1 MYPQEITSDGPK
13 PKKLTLASVK
23 IAQPIAIDPY
33 KNERGKI
40 LGAIWK
46 KIILKFE
53 QPDTFADSI

>member
-40 LGAIWK
+40 LGAI
-46 KIILKFE
+46 
-53 QPDTFADSI
+53 